1 MQPYATRIEV
11 GDQMELDVQKDELL
25 AAASHDLR
33 TPLAAIK
40 SAAQLL
46 MRQLTRTGGV
56 DPTRRF
62 ERALSNLVG
71 NSVKYRPFG
80 GEVTV
85 SLWRT
90 LQAGGAWAVIE
101 VRDQGVGIPSEDL
114 PRLFEWTFRGANVVG
129 RMPGTGL
136 GLATVR

>member
-33 TPLAAIK
+33 TPRAAIK

-56 DPTRRF
+56 DPTRLL
-62 ERALSNLVG
+62 ERV
-71 NSVKYRPFG
+71 
-80 GEVTV
+80 
-85 SLWRT
+85 
-90 LQAGGAWAVIE
+90 AVIDA
-101 VRDQGVGIPSEDL
+101 RCQGGGIPSEDL

-136 GLATVR
+136 GLATVRQIIEAHAGHIEVTSEVGQGSTFTVYLPD